1 MPLCFAQPG
10 AVRLAL
16 LGCLSLGLLG
26 LATGC
31 SRPKSVEMAEVSGKV
46 LFRGQPL
53 PGGRVSFVSK
63 AGQAFTSGGNIDEN
77 GNYKVEAPV
86 GEVKVSVDNR
96 MLGAAPA
103 RRGPSAP
110 ASKPGLKRPGSEDA
124 KPMQGQYVEIPEKYY
139 SPDKSGLTYTIKKG
153 SQTIEIRLD

>member
-1 MPLCFAQPG
+1 V
-10 AVRLAL
+10 VRLTL
-16 LGCLSLGLLG
+16 LGCLSVGLLG

-31 SRPKSVEMAEVSGKV
+31 PKPKSIEMAQVSGKV

-53 PGGRVSFVSK
+53 PGGRVTFVSQ

-86 GEVKVSVDNR
+86 GDVKVSVDNR
-96 MLGAAPA
+96 MLEASAG
-103 RRGPSAP
+103 RRGQGPP
-110 ASKPGLKRPGSEDA
+110 AAKPGLKRPGSEEP
-124 KPMQGQYVEIPEKYY
+124 KTIQGQYIEIPKKYY
-139 SPDKSGLTYTIKKG
+139 SADESGLTYKITKG